1 MMTIDAAAMTFDEG
15 SRGSI
20 EVGKLADLAILTA
33 DFLTVPEDQI
43 VNIKSYMTIV
53 DGRVVYEAQPAR

>member
-1 MMTIDAAAMTFDEG
+1 M
-15 SRGSI
+15 
-20 EVGKLADLAILTA
+20 GKLADLAMLTA

-43 VNIKSYMTIV
+43 MNIKSYMTIV